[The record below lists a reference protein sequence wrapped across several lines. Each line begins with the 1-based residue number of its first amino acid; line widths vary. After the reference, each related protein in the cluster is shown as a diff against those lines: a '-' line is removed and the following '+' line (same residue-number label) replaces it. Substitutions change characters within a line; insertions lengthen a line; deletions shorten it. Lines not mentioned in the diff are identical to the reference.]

1 MWSVVLQLVMSWPG
15 AYGSQSAGACSGS
28 VKWPGLDSIVLL
40 GTSVNSNSITLQ
52 VLPALEDIFSLE

>member
-1 MWSVVLQLVMSWPG
+1 MSWPG